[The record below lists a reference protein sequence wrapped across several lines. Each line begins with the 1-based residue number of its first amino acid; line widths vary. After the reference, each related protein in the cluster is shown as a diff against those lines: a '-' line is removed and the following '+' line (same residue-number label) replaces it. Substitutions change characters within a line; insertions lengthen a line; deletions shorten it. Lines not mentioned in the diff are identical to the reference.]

1 MDFYQILN
9 MIPNSV
15 QRDIIEFKD
24 VKLKDGRDAVRVT
37 LDRLLSGNEMRHLSS
52 EHFVGTDCVCTYR
65 YAPEIQHSYFYMV

>member
-1 MDFYQILN
+1 MDFYETLN
-9 MIPNSV
+9 LIPNSV

-52 EHFVGTDCVCTYR
+52 KHFVGTDCVCAYS